1 MSDVIA
7 GGITGVLQW
16 VIGHPI
22 DTIKVLIQ
30 NNMKWSGLPFKQ
42 YYNGGSYK
50 LMGSFI
56 FNTIVFPIDDRVSI
70 KFNIDNRFITGGI
83 AGAFVALP
91 VFLFDVCKVKRQ
103 VNVNYKIK
111 WKDFVS
117 TPGYRTLMIRE
128 IIGCSTYFGSY
139 QYLKDRDV
147 DLFVAGGVAG
157 MVNWT
162 CSYQFDVLANRQMA
176 LNIGLKDAYSMGKL
190 WAGYGACMIRAFLV
204 NSVSFYAYEKSKKIF
219 DGMLAYS

>member
-1 MSDVIA
+1 MSDIIA

-22 DTIKVLIQ
+22 DTIKVLMQ
-30 NNMKWSGLPFKQ
+30 NNMKWCGLPFRQ

-50 LMGSFI
+50 LVGSFI
-56 FNTIVFPIDDRVSI
+56 FNTIVFPIDDRVRTN
-70 KFNIDNRFITGGI
+70 FNIDNRFISGGV
-83 AGAFVALP
+83 AGIFVSLP

-103 VNVNYKIK
+103 VNKNYKIK

-117 TPGYRTLMIRE
+117 TPGYRMLASRE

-139 QYLKDRDV
+139 QYFKDRDYGS
-147 DLFVAGGVAG
+147 FVSGGLAG
-157 MVNWT
+157 MINWT

-176 LNIGLKDAYSMGKL
+176 LNIGLKEAYSMGKL
-190 WAGYGACMIRAFLV
+190 WSGYGACMIRAFLV
-204 NSVSFYAYEKSKKIF
+204 NSVSFYAYEKSKKIL
-219 DGMLAYS
+219 DGMLD